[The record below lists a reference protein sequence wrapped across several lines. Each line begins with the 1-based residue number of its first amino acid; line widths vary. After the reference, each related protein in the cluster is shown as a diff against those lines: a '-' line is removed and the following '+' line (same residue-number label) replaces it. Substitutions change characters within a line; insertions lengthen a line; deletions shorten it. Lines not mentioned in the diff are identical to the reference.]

1 MRRTTFDALLTAVGI
16 GLAAILLIAGGL
28 LTWGYTFTNSQV
40 HNQLAA
46 QKIYFPPTGS
56 AELTALP
63 TADRAAISAYAGQQ
77 LVDGQQAQAYADHFI
92 AVHLQAIGGG
102 KTYSQ
107 LSAAALAQ
115 PTNTKLAAQVQT
127 MFRGTTLRGLLLN
140 AYAFGTMGTIAG
152 IAAVAAFIAA
162 AVMLVLSG
170 LGLWHSRRVSPA
182 TEVMTGQHE
191 RIPDPTTTV

>member
-77 LVDGQQAQAYADHFI
+77 LVNGQQAQAYADHFI
-92 AVHLQAIGGG
+92 AVHLQAIGAG

-115 PTNTKLAAQVQT
+115 PTNAKLAAQVQT

-140 AYAFGTMGTIAG
+140 AYAFWQVGQIAL
-152 IAAVAAFIAA
+152 IAAIAAFAGAA
-162 AVMLVLSG
+162 LMLVLSAFGIAHLRRTHPQAEVLAG
-170 LGLWHSRRVSPA
+170 LGA
-182 TEVMTGQHE
+182 HE
-191 RIPDPTTTV
+191 KITAA